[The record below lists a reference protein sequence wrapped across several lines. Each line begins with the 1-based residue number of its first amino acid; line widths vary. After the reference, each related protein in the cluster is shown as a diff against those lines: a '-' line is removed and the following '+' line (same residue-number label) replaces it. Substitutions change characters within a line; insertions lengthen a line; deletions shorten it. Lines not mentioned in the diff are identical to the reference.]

1 MKIHNFYD
9 KDTSTLTYV
18 ISDDKTNKCAV
29 IDSVLNY
36 DIFSGKTNNASADL
50 VINYIKE
57 NNLELEWILETHI
70 HADHLT
76 AASYIKEKLGGKIA
90 IGSLITK
97 VLEFWVPFFNI
108 SHDTPIDGSQFD
120 KLFDDGERFLIGNL
134 EVKVIHTPGH
144 TPACVSYLVGDS
156 IFSGDAIF
164 TPQIGTART
173 DFPGGSAKTLYESI
187 KKILNLSEN
196 TKIFVG
202 HDYPENNQ
210 QPTDSITVAK
220 QRKEN
225 VLVND
230 SIDEIQYVE
239 MRNKRDHGKAVPK
252 LLLPSIQFN
261 IRAGSFGALEANG
274 INYIKI
280 PVNKI

>member
-9 KDTSTLTYV
+9 KETATFTYIV
-18 ISDDKTNKCAV
+18 IDESSKKCAV

-57 NNLELEWILETHI
+57 NDLELEWILETHI

-90 IGSLITK
+90 IGSSITK
-97 VLEFWVPFFNI
+97 VLEFWVPFFNT
-108 SHDTPIDGSQFD
+108 SHDTPTDGSQFD
-120 KLFDDGERFLIGNL
+120 KLFDDGEKFFIGSL

-173 DFPGGSAKTLYESI
+173 DFPGGSAKTLYGSI

-196 TKIFVG
+196 T
-202 HDYPENNQ
+202 
-210 QPTDSITVAK
+210 
-220 QRKEN
+220 
-225 VLVND
+225 
-230 SIDEIQYVE
+230 
-239 MRNKRDHGKAVPK
+239 
-252 LLLPSIQFN
+252 
-261 IRAGSFGALEANG
+261 
-274 INYIKI
+274 
-280 PVNKI
+280 